1 MSSKATSPN
10 AATTSTTPTEP
21 PKCPGAVAETGRGR
35 TRRCTSAEPDVAP
48 LAART
53 SAGSPR
59 LPCSGSHR
67 PPYDCVLTSED
78 RNAADCRGFVCS
90 VIDVKGTCAQYGRTP
105 ARSCRR
111 THVDLAQSEASL
123 RFPDSDGP

>member
-78 RNAADCRGFVCS
+78 RNAADCRGCVWS
-90 VIDVKGTCAQYGRTP
+90 AIDVKDACAQIWAY
-105 ARSCRR
+105 
-111 THVDLAQSEASL
+111 ASQVL
-123 RFPDSDGP
+123 QGDPCGPRAERGFTEVSG